1 MPALMK
7 IGKQA
12 LSDILATLNGIF
24 ADVIDE
30 TDVVLKRETTA
41 RDVDDWDS
49 LNHIQFIV
57 AIEKHFKIKF
67 TRAEI
72 ASWKDVGAMCDAIA
86 EKTEA

>member
-1 MPALMK
+1 MGWPPLVE
-7 IGKQA
+7 
-12 LSDILATLNGIF
+12 ILDSLNSIF
-24 ADVIDE
+24 ADVVD
-30 TDVVLKRETTA
+30 DSSVVLRRETTA

-72 ASWKDVGAMCDAIA
+72 ASWKDVGAMCDAIRGKIGA
-86 EKTEA
+86 

>member
-1 MPALMK
+1 MK
-7 IGKQA
+7 AGNKA
-12 LSDILATLNGIF
+12 LSDILATLNQIF

-30 TDVVLKRETTA
+30 TNVVLKRETTA
-41 RDVDDWDS
+41 RDVEDWDS

-72 ASWKDVGAMCDAIA
+72 ASWKDVGAICDAIA
-86 EKTEA
+86 GKLGA

>member
-1 MPALMK
+1 VTALVE
-7 IGKQA
+7 
-12 LSDILATLNGIF
+12 ILDSLNGIF
-24 ADVIDE
+24 ADVVD
-30 TDVVLKRETTA
+30 DSSVVLRRETTA

-86 EKTEA
+86 GKLGT

>member
-1 MPALMK
+1 MGWPPLVE
-7 IGKQA
+7 
-12 LSDILATLNGIF
+12 ILDSLNSIF
-24 ADVIDE
+24 ADVVD
-30 TDVVLKRETTA
+30 DSSVVLRRETTA

-86 EKTEA
+86 GKIGA

>member
-1 MPALMK
+1 VPALVE
-7 IGKQA
+7 
-12 LSDILATLNGIF
+12 ILDSLNSIF
-24 ADVIDE
+24 V
-30 TDVVLKRETTA
+30 DVVDNSSVVLLRETTA

-86 EKTEA
+86 GKIGA

>member
-1 MPALMK
+1 MVE
-7 IGKQA
+7 
-12 LSDILATLNGIF
+12 ILDSLNSIF
-24 ADVIDE
+24 ADVVD
-30 TDVVLKRETTA
+30 DSSVVLRRETTA

-72 ASWKDVGAMCDAIA
+72 ASWKNVGAMCDAIA
-86 EKTEA
+86 GKLGA

>member
-1 MPALMK
+1 MGGALVE
-7 IGKQA
+7 
-12 LSDILATLNGIF
+12 ILDSLNSIF
-24 ADVIDE
+24 ADVVD
-30 TDVVLKRETTA
+30 DSSVVLRRETTA

-57 AIEKHFKIKF
+57 AIEKYFKIKF

-86 EKTEA
+86 GKLGA

>member
-1 MPALMK
+1 VTAL
-7 IGKQA
+7 A
-12 LSDILATLNGIF
+12 EILDSLNGIF
-24 ADVIDE
+24 ADVVD
-30 TDVVLKRETTA
+30 DSSVVLRRETTA

-86 EKTEA
+86 GKLGT